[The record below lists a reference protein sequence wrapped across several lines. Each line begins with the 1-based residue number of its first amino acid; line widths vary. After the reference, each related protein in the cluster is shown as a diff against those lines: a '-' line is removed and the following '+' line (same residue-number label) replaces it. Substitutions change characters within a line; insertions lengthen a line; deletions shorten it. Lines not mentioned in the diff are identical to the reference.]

1 MAQIISIS
9 YLNAAGQTSLQLLA
23 FFTPMIF
30 VPMRLSSK
38 EQKILQKKISPT
50 RLSVGFKPI

>member
-30 VPMRLSSK
+30 VPIITATQNTVL
-38 EQKILQKKISPT
+38 L
-50 RLSVGFKPI
+50 